1 MKKSA
6 NTDLN
11 DSAGYSEKYISF
23 MNAVFDLLVLGI
35 LWIICSI
42 PLVTIGAASSA
53 LYYAVVKCIKK
64 GESYPIRSFFHS
76 FKMNLK
82 QGSILTLIML
92 IISGTAV
99 SNITI
104 LLNRANGNLALFM
117 LMFYIAVL
125 LGVITITIYLFA
137 ALSRYEMGSVWL
149 LKQSAYMA
157 VRHLGTTVMIWCM
170 LFCIGVLLYKF
181 VFLLILIPGPAVFV
195 LSEFMENVLQ
205 RYEPEMEDRA
215 E

>member
-1 MKKSA
+1 MKKSVNA
-6 NTDLN
+6 DEH
-11 DSAGYSEKYISF
+11 DRAGYSEKYINF

-42 PLVTIGAASSA
+42 PLVTVGAASSA

-76 FKMNLK
+76 FKINLK
-82 QGSILTLIML
+82 QGSILTLILL
-92 IISGTAV
+92 ILSGTAIL
-99 SNITI
+99 NITI

-137 ALSRYEMGSVWL
+137 ALSRYDMGCIWL
-149 LKQSAYMA
+149 MKQSAYMA

-170 LFCIGVLLYKF
+170 LFCIGALLYKF
-181 VFLLILIPGPAVFV
+181 VFLIVLIPGPAAFV

-205 RYEPEMEDRA
+205 RYEPEMKNSTE
-215 E
+215 